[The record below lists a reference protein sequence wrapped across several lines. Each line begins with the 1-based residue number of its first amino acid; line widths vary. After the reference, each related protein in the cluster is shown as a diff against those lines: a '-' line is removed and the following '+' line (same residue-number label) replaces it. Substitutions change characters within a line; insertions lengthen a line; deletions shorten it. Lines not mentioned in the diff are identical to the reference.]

1 MRIISGELKGRSIN
15 FLKNSNT
22 RPLKDVVREN
32 IFNILNHSKRLS
44 INVENSNILDLYS
57 GTGSFGIE
65 AISRGAKKVFFVEQ
79 NDIATKILKDNLIK
93 LSIINKTL
101 IFNNMIE
108 DFLYK
113 KIGEKF
119 DIFFLDPP
127 FADSKFLKNLEL
139 IKKGKIYKKKNIIII
154 HRENKSKDK
163 LDNFI
168 KVINTKLYG
177 RSKII
182 FGSFV

>member
-1 MRIISGELKGRSIN
+1 
-15 FLKNSNT
+15 
-22 RPLKDVVREN
+22 
-32 IFNILNHSKRLS
+32 
-44 INVENSNILDLYS
+44 
-57 GTGSFGIE
+57 
-65 AISRGAKKVFFVEQ
+65 
-79 NDIATKILKDNLIK
+79 
-93 LSIINKTL
+93 
-101 IFNNMIE
+101 MIE